1 MTADAE
7 RLQIL
12 KMVEKGQ
19 ITAQEGARLLGA
31 LAGAAPGPAQA
42 SAGKPSWFRVRVTDT
57 LTGRRKVDVNIPLS
71 LVSVGLRLGA
81 RFAPEVG
88 DVDIPELLREIE
100 QEGRLGKV
108 VDIQDDE
115 DGEHVEIFVE

>member
-42 SAGKPSWFRVRVTDT
+42 IAGKPSWFRVRVTDT

>member
-31 LAGAAPGPAQA
+31 LSGSAAGHGARGFRQA
-42 SAGKPSWFRVRVTDT
+42 V
-57 LTGRRKVDVNIPLS
+57 
-71 LVSVGLRLGA
+71 LVSRA
-81 RFAPEVG
+81 R
-88 DVDIPELLREIE
+88 
-100 QEGRLGKV
+100 
-108 VDIQDDE
+108 
-115 DGEHVEIFVE
+115 DGYTHGSPQG